1 MTVSTLAPVT
11 RALQAESPDASAARV
26 SALLYLLQAW
36 CLGLTGRPLFLP
48 DLIVDADEGT
58 ITADQSIAT
67 DVVTVLTLDE
77 TVAVE
82 AVAAF
87 YSHHTDD
94 QLRALIKVDVSW
106 LQFEGHLRE
115 TPSRTVVD
123 EAGARNS
130 SSLGSGR
137 GERGSGCCGCSAAV
151 GRSRT
156 ASPRRAGRRRELP
169 GLVPPDETAH

>member
-11 RALQAESPDASAARV
+11 RALRAATPDASAARI
-26 SALLYLLQAW
+26 SALLYLSQAW

-48 DLIVDADEGT
+48 DLIVDADKGT
-58 ITADQSIAT
+58 ITADQFIAT
-67 DVVTVLTLDE
+67 DVATVLTLDE

-106 LQFEGHLRE
+106 LHFEGHLRE
-115 TPSRTVVD
+115 TASRTVVD
-123 EAGARNS
+123 EAGLRQTYALRS
-130 SSLGSGR
+130 VLTGAAPIVTTSR
-137 GERGSGCCGCSAAV
+137 DATDAEAAV
-151 GRSRT
+151 AGLAVLQRWRT
-156 ASPRRAGRRRELP
+156 GLELL
-169 GLVPPDETAH
+169 GAR

>member
-1 MTVSTLAPVT
+1 MTVSTLVPVT
-11 RALQAESPDASAARV
+11 RALQAATPAASAARV
-26 SALLYLLQAW
+26 SALLYLSQAW

-115 TPSRTVVD
+115 STSRTVVD
-123 EAGARNS
+123 EAGLRQTYA
-130 SSLGSGR
+130 L
-137 GERGSGCCGCSAAV
+137 
-151 GRSRT
+151 RSMLTGTAPVVT
-156 ASPRRAGRRRELP
+156 ASREATDAEAAAAGLAVLEQWRAGLDLLKTR
-169 GLVPPDETAH
+169 

>member
-1 MTVSTLAPVT
+1 MTVSTLAPMT
-11 RALQAESPDASAARV
+11 RVLQAATPDASAARI
-26 SALLYLLQAW
+26 SALLHLLQAW

-58 ITADQSIAT
+58 ITADQSMAT

-82 AVAAF
+82 TVVAF

-115 TPSRTVVD
+115 TPTRTVVD
-123 EAGARNS
+123 EAGLRQTYALRS
-130 SSLGSGR
+130 MLTGTAPVVTTSREATDAEAAAAGLAVLEQWRR
-137 GERGSGCCGCSAAV
+137 GLNML
-151 GRSRT
+151 RSR
-156 ASPRRAGRRRELP
+156 
-169 GLVPPDETAH
+169 